1 MLDNHDRDIIYKL
14 IEQAKPTPAK
24 LMGEDVLNIADTAI
38 YTELNILEQ
47 KLKSTD
53 SRYEPVSREEYKNR
67 GGK

>member
-1 MLDNHDRDIIYKL
+1 MLDDHDRDIIYKL
-14 IEQAKPTPAK
+14 IEQAKPTPIK
-24 LMGEDVLNIADTAI
+24 LMGEDVMNIADMAI
-38 YTELNILEQ
+38 YSELNILEQ